1 MSDITPKELTAL
13 KLRFYDELICDPKLS
28 AMDLRI
34 AWLLLSRYLNGKSL
48 VAWPSAETLAR
59 DLGSSVS
66 GVRRSIQRL
75 TTEGGWF
82 KIKKG
87 GGRRHSN
94 VYSANFKRVA
104 ATLPFEAET
113 VAPPPLN
120 GGVPVPET
128 VAATLPKYPLSKPIE
143 EPFEGRDACAANQ
156 KEARQGEML
165 MAIDGGHQPNLE
177 AWESEVLISLMKY
190 NMPEDA
196 ARRCL
201 REWCDHLG
209 TDKALSRMQRILH
222 EGPNSRGFEERM
234 LDADV
239 GKVLGRAEVA

>member
-1 MSDITPKELTAL
+1 MSDMTTKELTAL
-13 KLRFYDELICDPKLS
+13 KLRFYDALVCDPRLS

-34 AWLLLSRYLNGKSL
+34 AWLLLSRYLNAKLL

-75 TTEGGWF
+75 TTEDGWF

-104 ATLPFEAET
+104 APPLVETET
-113 VAPPPLN
+113 VAAPPLN

-128 VAATLPKYPLSKPIE
+128 VAATLPKSPLSQPIDEPLE
-143 EPFEGRDACAANQ
+143 EGDARAADQ
-156 KEARQGEML
+156 KEARQGEIL
-165 MAIDGGHQPNLE
+165 KAIKGGRQSNWP
-177 AWESEVLISLMKY
+177 AWVASRAPPRV
-190 NMPEDA
+190 
-196 ARRCL
+196 RR
-201 REWCDHLG
+201 
-209 TDKALSRMQRILH
+209 
-222 EGPNSRGFEERM
+222 
-234 LDADV
+234 
-239 GKVLGRAEVA
+239 